1 MRIFACILSMVGWVF
16 LGFSAKGEEALLFS
30 PVSEA
35 PEWRLLDSGQ
45 GKLTRREFEERL
57 NQIFDP
63 SGALRPYLLW
73 DGEGV
78 TLFRDKARTQ
88 PLYRL
93 IFAPEGTGPD
103 SAPPYLT
110 LGDAR
115 RPLAGKVICLDPGHI
130 GGDWADIE
138 ERTFRIGRDEPVV
151 EGELNLRVT
160 LL

>member
-1 MRIFACILSMVGWVF
+1 MRTFGSFLWMVGLGF
-16 LGFSAKGEEALLFS
+16 LGIQARGQEALLFS

-45 GKLTRREFEERL
+45 GRLTRLEFEKRL
-57 NQIFDP
+57 NGTFDP

-103 SAPPYLT
+103 ASPYSY
-110 LGDAR
+110 AR
-115 RPLAGKVICLDPGHI
+115 
-130 GGDWADIE
+130 
-138 ERTFRIGRDEPVV
+138 
-151 EGELNLRVT
+151 
-160 LL
+160 